1 VPGEAASGALLLIFE
16 RSAGAYIVLSVLTG
30 AGTEELR
37 ALAWSHVDLI
47 GDPDAAPP
55 VPPHMMVWRS
65 VRAGGDTKTR
75 RSRRTLA
82 LPQRCVSAL
91 RQQRVRQAAACR
103 LAGVRW
109 QEHDLLFASQVGTP
123 LDAANA
129 RRDFRKVATT
139 AGLPAKEWTPRELR
153 NSFVSLFVRRRHAD
167 RTDLPARRAQ
177 RDDGHETRL
186 PEADPPGGRAR
197 RHGDG
202 PDLPARGDVVTQF
215 VDTAPAPTTNGL
227 ARDSERVPN
236 QAVSG
241 VGVTGFETCD
251 LFVPNADAGSHLLT
265 GGVVPCRL
273 TWVFL
278 LVRLAA

>member
-1 VPGEAASGALLLIFE
+1 MISLRRGVSLPADAPVCRPLFPRLAHRGVGLAALVACRGEAAPGALLLIFE

-30 AGTEELR
+30 ARTEELR

-91 RQQRVRQAAACR
+91 RQQRVRQAAARR

-177 RDDGHETRL
+177 RDDGHGTRL

-215 VDTAPAPTTNGL
+215 VTRPLPRRRTAWLGTLSESLTRPFL
-227 ARDSERVPN
+227 A
-236 QAVSG
+236 SG
-241 VGVTGFETCD
+241 
-251 LFVPNADAGSHLLT
+251 
-265 GGVVPCRL
+265 
-273 TWVFL
+273 
-278 LVRLAA
+278 